1 MSMKRRTLFSSVTAL
16 AGLAAPGIRAA
27 RAQSWP
33 SRPIELVVGWAAG
46 SGTDVLARTLAP
58 FMERYLGN
66 GARIG
71 VVNRPGAGGEV
82 GLTAVATARP
92 DGYTIGTTASPSFMM
107 MMRERQTRFTFDSFD
122 FIGNVVSEWQS
133 IFVAANSPFQTLQ
146 DLVDYAK
153 ANPRRLNIGMQG
165 GPATAIAIN
174 RFSRAAGIEMTM
186 VPFPGGGPNRTA
198 LMGGHIQVSLIGL
211 GDGAPFVR
219 EGQIR
224 ILGAMAPSRWVEL
237 PDAPTMR
244 EQGIDVIARADRGLA
259 APAGTPAAVMEQLS
273 DALTSSLN
281 DPDFVASARTRGLV
295 LNPMPRAEYQAH
307 LAEMNQEIG
316 ELWRTEPWRR

>member
-1 MSMKRRTLFSSVTAL
+1 MIVMRRKFLSSV
-16 AGLAAPGIRAA
+16 AGLGVLAAPGIRPAA
-27 RAQSWP
+27 AQSWP
-33 SRPIELVVGWAAG
+33 SRPIELIVGWAAG
-46 SGTDVLARTLAP
+46 SGTDVLARTLTP
-58 FMERYLGN
+58 FMEKYIGN

-71 VVNRPGAGGEV
+71 VLNRPGAGGEI
-82 GLTAVATARP
+82 GLTAVAGARP

-107 MMRERQTRFTFDSFD
+107 MMRERRTRFGFDSFD
-122 FIGNVVSEWQS
+122 FIGNVVTEWQS
-133 IFVAANSPFQTLQ
+133 IFVAANSPFQTIK

-174 RFSRAAGIEMTM
+174 RFSRAAGIQMNM

-198 LMGGHIQVSLIGL
+198 LLGGHIQVSLIGL

-224 ILGAMAPSRWVEL
+224 ILGTMAPSRWDQL
-237 PDAPTMR
+237 PDGPTMR
-244 EQGIDVIARADRGLA
+244 EQGIDVIARADRGMA
-259 APAGTPAAVMEQLS
+259 APAGTPAAIMEQLS
-273 DALTSSLN
+273 EALTQSLRDSEFVANSRARGLSLN
-281 DPDFVASARTRGLV
+281 PI
-295 LNPMPRAEYQAH
+295 PRAEYQVH
-307 LAEMNQEIG
+307 LAEMNEEIG